1 MKIKNKNID
10 GFQMSLYKNV
20 AGISSDL
27 LAGGIREPEFMWI
40 LKNEAKGEL
49 AIDIGANIG
58 YTTLYLCQRMNRVIA
73 IEPDKRS
80 RKLLK
85 LNIKN
90 NGFSDKTSI
99 HNFAISDKKGEHK
112 IYYAPK
118 PNLTTLNKPVNSIA
132 KHIKGVIKTK
142 TIDQLGILPDFVKMD
157 IEGFEVEALLG
168 GMDTFN
174 KTPHCKILL
183 EVHPQFYSEEH
194 NFASVLEKLV
204 SIGYRFKYITSA
216 GISCPTR
223 FKEKGY
229 SPFSIFKCGEWERGI
244 FRDIKS
250 EDAIDFSTNRYTE
263 FVPELN
269 KATNKIVRAIMLE
282 K

>member
-1 MKIKNKNID
+1 
-10 GFQMSLYKNV
+10 
-20 AGISSDL
+20 
-27 LAGGIREPEFMWI
+27 
-40 LKNEAKGEL
+40 
-49 AIDIGANIG
+49 
-58 YTTLYLCQRMNRVIA
+58 MNRVMA

-85 LNIKN
+85 INIKN

-99 HNFAISDKKGEHK
+99 HNFAVSNKEGSHK

-118 PNLTTLNKPVNSIA
+118 PNLTTLNKPVTSVS
-132 KHIKGVIKTK
+132 KHVKGVIKTK
-142 TIDQLGILPDFVKMD
+142 TLDQLGVLPNFVKMD

-174 KTPHCKILL
+174 KTEHCKILL

-216 GISCPTR
+216 GIACPKLFR
-223 FKEKGY
+223 EKGY
-229 SPFSIFKCGEWERGI
+229 FPFVTFKCGEWERGI
-244 FRDIKS
+244 FKDIRT
-250 EDAIDFSTNRYTE
+250 EDAIDLSTNRYKE
-263 FVPELN
+263 FIPELN